1 MDEPDLDRF
10 EVINHCKDPDAIL
23 SSERPGRM
31 LIATGV
37 KIELSVQDNGRTL
50 KVFLT
55 DRKKPEEIS

>member
-10 EVINHCKDPDAIL
+10 EVVNHCKDPVAVLTFD
-23 SSERPGRM
+23 RPGRM
-31 LIATGV
+31 LIAIGV

-55 DRKKPEEIS
+55 DRKEPEEIS